1 MKFCWTTIHVKDMD
15 KSLAFYQEIVGLPL
29 VRRAQ
34 ASPEMELAFLGSGET
49 QVELICD
56 GKPQAVRS
64 TGFETFPFLMFS
76 IAESII
82 ESVFF
87 EIPNG
92 ATNSRGSRTIRP
104 SGSSWT

>member
-1 MKFCWTTIHVKDMD
+1 MNFCWTTIQVMDMD

-56 GKPQAVRS
+56 GKPQAVNHGDS
-64 TGFETFPFLMFS
+64 ISMGFRT
-76 IAESII
+76 
-82 ESVFF
+82 
-87 EIPNG
+87 
-92 ATNSRGSRTIRP
+92 GSR
-104 SGSSWT
+104 SSLWSS